1 MPEYISKN
9 VADTT
14 KVATE
19 LAKKL
24 TGGELVALSG
34 NLGAGKTVFVKALA
48 ESLGVKDVITS
59 PTFVLMKVYVPD
71 NKKINKFVHVDC
83 YRLEGQEDLSDIGLG
98 DYLNDDKII
107 VVVEWAD
114 KVLNLPAKTIRVN
127 IDYRGGDKR
136 HIVID

>member
-1 MPEYISKN
+1 MKEYISKK
-9 VADTT
+9 VADTE
-14 KVATE
+14 KIAKD
-19 LAKKL
+19 LAGKL
-24 TGGELVALSG
+24 TGGELIALSG

-48 ESLGVKDVITS
+48 QALGVKGNITS
-59 PTFVLMKVYVPD
+59 PTFVLMKVYTPD

-114 KVLNLPAKTIRVN
+114 KVLNLPDKTIRVN
-127 IDYRGGDKR
+127 IDYRGGDTR